1 MTTFIRKPYNFVYEP
16 YEGLRKCQCCFSVS
30 FNSKCKLDHYYCLMI
45 WSTLFFRFLKKFISA
60 PATNHLQ
67 LNMSYGYQP
76 PEAKLEIIPDNINI
90 SGNRY
95 DSMINKPANEY
106 RQLRRKLVINENAEG
121 EEFVTQIYQLVFDLA
136 QGNSS
141 FLKIRTAFLGKRNK
155 VPQSVR
161 VSTSVRSS

>member
-1 MTTFIRKPYNFVYEP
+1 
-16 YEGLRKCQCCFSVS
+16 
-30 FNSKCKLDHYYCLMI
+30 
-45 WSTLFFRFLKKFISA
+45 
-60 PATNHLQ
+60 
-67 LNMSYGYQP
+67 MSYGYQP